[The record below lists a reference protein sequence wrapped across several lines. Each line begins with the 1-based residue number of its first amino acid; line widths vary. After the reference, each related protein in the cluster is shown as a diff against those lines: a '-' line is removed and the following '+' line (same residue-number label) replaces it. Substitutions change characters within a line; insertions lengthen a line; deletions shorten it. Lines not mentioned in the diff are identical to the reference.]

1 MTGRSSAANA
11 STGLALLAGLSAIVT
26 YFFGDLALTIAENGG
41 FSSEIAEIHESLG
54 MATATAFV
62 IWAAVRAFLW
72 WRDIR
77 LSGRLA
83 AAVPALE
90 FLGAALVMTTAYY
103 GGQLVY
109 ELGVNVAHAAG

>member
-1 MTGRSSAANA
+1 
-11 STGLALLAGLSAIVT
+11 
-26 YFFGDLALTIAENGG
+26 
-41 FSSEIAEIHESLG
+41 

-90 FLGAALVMTTAYY
+90 FLGAALVMTTAYC